1 MRNKWLIALATIGIH
16 ICIGGVYAWSVLV
29 NPIMQECGFNMTET
43 SFVFSLAIFFLGVSA
58 STMGKM
64 VDEKGAGFTGLLS
77 MVLYCGGLVL
87 AGLAVHLHSLILLYL
102 SYGCLVGIGL
112 GLGYVTP
119 VSTLVKH
126 FPNHAGVAS
135 GIAIMGFG
143 FGAVLASPVM
153 QYIVATYDLTA
164 NFLFMAVIYSVIM
177 GLSVN
182 YLLPIAP
189 SGTKK
194 TSENISVVYST
205 KEFRT
210 LFVAFFINIAVGI
223 GLLAVISPMLQEKFY
238 LDPVS
243 ASAFVGLVGLVNG
256 LGRLCWASLSD
267 WLGRKQ
273 TYLFMFI
280 FQYLLFAV
288 LASTNNEYVFKISV
302 LLIISCY
309 GGGFSCMPAML
320 SDLFGKKYLSTI
332 HGKILLA
339 WGLAGLVSP
348 LAVALCKSVTG
359 SYTAVL
365 FICSA
370 LCLYNHL
377 LIRRGISAVQ

>member
-1 MRNKWLIALATIGIH
+1 MKNKWLIALATIGIH

-58 STMGKM
+58 STMGKL
-64 VDEKGAGFTGLLS
+64 VDQKGAGFTGLLS

-102 SYGCLVGIGL
+102 SYGCLVGLGL

-143 FGAVLASPVM
+143 FGAVVASPVM
-153 QYIVATYDLTA
+153 QYLVSHFGLAT
-164 NFLFMAVIYSVIM
+164 NFITMAVAYAVVM
-177 GLSVN
+177 TASVN
-182 YLLPIAP
+182 YLMGVELPESEEQAETP
-189 SGTKK
+189 S
-194 TSENISVVYST
+194 EVYST
-205 KEFRT
+205 EEFKT
-210 LFVAFFINIAVGI
+210 LFLAFFINIAVGI
-223 GLLAVISPMLQEKFY
+223 GLLAVISPMLQDKFC

-243 ASAFVGLVGLVNG
+243 ASTFVGLVGLVNG
-256 LGRLCWASLSD
+256 LGRFCWASLSD
-267 WLGRKQ
+267 WLGRKR

-280 FQYLLFAV
+280 FQCLLFTV
-288 LASTNNEYVFKISV
+288 LASTNNEAVFKVSV

-309 GGGFSCMPAML
+309 GGGFSCMPAFL
-320 SDLFGKKYLSTI
+320 SDLFGKQYLSTI
-332 HGKILLA
+332 HGRILMA

-348 LAVALCKSVTG
+348 VAVSLCKELTG
-359 SYTAVL
+359 SYYVILLVFAT
-365 FICSA
+365 
-370 LCLYNHL
+370 LCLVNFMQV
-377 LIRRGISAVQ
+377 RRIKI